1 MRLLL
6 FFSGLLVGVAA
17 SAQSPC
23 INNTNSL
30 NFNAASVN
38 INSDV
43 NLDPD
48 TAITVEAWI
57 RATAWSVNVFDG
69 TIACKHSWSQ
79 GEQGYVL
86 RAGGN
91 GQVEFKIATSISWQ
105 GPVSPVGSMVLNT
118 WYHVAG
124 TYDGDSVKVY
134 VNGIQ
139 QGSLYMPTGM
149 IPGTAYPWRIGR
161 LSDPSQTQT
170 RFWSGQIDEVRIW
183 NRALDASEI
192 LARYD
197 HHLDPNQE
205 TGLAGYWRFND
216 GNGTTVV
223 DETSNG
229 NNGTLVGAAWSNM
242 VPFNQTAAT
251 PVIFPNG
258 LLLTSTITAVAYQWN
273 LNGNPIPGANAI
285 SWTAQA
291 NGSYTV
297 TITDSAGCT
306 ATSGPYI
313 IASVGMEENTPVDYI
328 IRRTGNTYTFRSNE
342 GRMLNRMTVFN
353 ATLQQIESRVENG
366 VEMQWNTDGIAPGVY
381 FVLLTDTDNRTG
393 HVKVLVR

>member
-1 MRLLL
+1 MRILLIL
-6 FFSGLLVGVAA
+6 ISLLWGVQAI
-17 SAQSPC
+17 AQSPC

-30 NFNAASVN
+30 SFSAASVN

-43 NLDPD
+43 NLAPD

-57 RATAWSVNVFDG
+57 RATAWGVNVFDG

-91 GQVEFKIATSISWQ
+91 GQVEFKIATNISWQ
-105 GPVSPVGSMVLNT
+105 GPVSPVGSMNVNT

-124 TYDGDSVKVY
+124 TYDGDSVKVFI
-134 VNGIQ
+134 NGIQ

-149 IPGTAYPWRIGR
+149 VPGTAYPWRFGR
-161 LSDPSQTQT
+161 LSDPSQSQT
-170 RFWSGQIDEVRIW
+170 RYWSGQIDEVRIW
-183 NRALDASEI
+183 NRALNASEI

-197 HHLDPNQE
+197 HHLDPTQE
-205 TGLAGYWRFND
+205 NGLVGYWRLND
-216 GNGTTVV
+216 GSGTTVT
-223 DETSNG
+223 DQTSNG
-229 NNGTLVGAAWSNM
+229 NNGTLAGAVWSTL

-251 PVIFPNG
+251 PVVFPNG

-273 LNGNPIPGANAI
+273 LNGNPIPGANSI

-313 IASVGMEENTPVDYI
+313 IASVGLQENSLQDWVVLSQ
-328 IRRTGNTYTFRSNE
+328 GNTFAFRSKE
-342 GRMLNRMTVFN
+342 GILFKHLVIFNSAMQRVF
-353 ATLQQIESRVENG
+353 SSDENG
-366 VEMQWNTDGIAPGVY
+366 PEIQWNAEGVAKGVY
-381 FVLLTDTDNRTG
+381 LVQLTDKNNRTG
-393 HVKVLVR
+393 RIKVLVR